1 MDEKAKFVWLDG
13 KLIDWDHAQIHVLTH
28 TLHYGLGVFEGIRC
42 YKCQDERSAVFRLK
56 DHIRR
61 LFDSAQAMMLE
72 IPFSKD
78 EIYQAVIETLK
89 TNGQKEAYIRPIV
102 FIGDGTMGL
111 YPGENPIRVSII
123 TWGWG
128 SYLGKEGLKQGI
140 RAKISS
146 FTRHHVNI
154 MMTKTKTCGNYV
166 NSILAKLEVVKAG
179 YDEAIMLD
187 TEGYVCEATGENI
200 FIIRDKVLKTPPLT
214 SVLPGITRDSII
226 TLAQDLGY
234 KVEEKRFTRDEL
246 YIADEAFFSGTAAE
260 VTPIREVDDRQIG
273 EGKPGPI
280 TQKIQKLYFDVVK
293 GKIEKYHYWLDFIT

>member
-1 MDEKAKFVWLDG
+1 MDEKAKFIWLDG
-13 KLIDWDHAQIHVLTH
+13 KLIDWDQAQIHVLSH

-123 TWGWG
+123 TWEWG

-200 FIIRDKVLKTPPLT
+200 FIIRDEVLKTPPLT

-273 EGKPGPI
+273 EGKPGPL

-293 GKIEKYHYWLDFIT
+293 GKIEKYHSWLDFIT

>member
-1 MDEKAKFVWLDG
+1 MDEKAKFIWLDG
-13 KLIDWDHAQIHVLTH
+13 KLIDWDQAQIHVLSH

-42 YKCQDERSAVFRLK
+42 YKCQDKRSAVFRLK

-123 TWGWG
+123 TWEWG

-200 FIIRDKVLKTPPLT
+200 FIIRDEVLKTPPLT

-273 EGKPGPI
+273 EGKPGPL

-293 GKIEKYHYWLDFIT
+293 GKIEKYHSWLDFIT

>member
-1 MDEKAKFVWLDG
+1 LKSPLAKT
-13 KLIDWDHAQIHVLTH
+13 K
-28 TLHYGLGVFEGIRC
+28 
-42 YKCQDERSAVFRLK
+42 
-56 DHIRR
+56 
-61 LFDSAQAMMLE
+61 
-72 IPFSKD
+72 

>member
-1 MDEKAKFVWLDG
+1 MDEKAKFIWLDG
-13 KLIDWDHAQIHVLTH
+13 KLIDWDQAQIHVLTH

-42 YKCQDERSAVFRLK
+42 YKCQDKRSAVFRLK

-260 VTPIREVDDRQIG
+260 VTPIREVDDRQSG

>member
-1 MDEKAKFVWLDG
+1 MDEKAKFIWLDG
-13 KLIDWDHAQIHVLTH
+13 KLIDWDQAQIHVLTH

-42 YKCQDERSAVFRLK
+42 YKCQDKRSAVFRLK

>member
-1 MDEKAKFVWLDG
+1 MDKKAKFIWLDG
-13 KLIDWDHAQIHVLTH
+13 KLIDWNQAQIHVLSH

-123 TWGWG
+123 TWEWG

-293 GKIEKYHYWLDFIT
+293 GKIEKYHSWLDFIT

>member
-1 MDEKAKFVWLDG
+1 MDEKAKFIWLDG
-13 KLIDWDHAQIHVLTH
+13 KLIDWDQAQIHVLSH

-123 TWGWG
+123 TWEWG

>member
-1 MDEKAKFVWLDG
+1 MDEKAKFIWLDG
-13 KLIDWDHAQIHVLTH
+13 KLIDWNQAQIHVLTH

-42 YKCQDERSAVFRLK
+42 YKCQDKRSAVFRLK

-123 TWGWG
+123 TWEWG

-200 FIIRDKVLKTPPLT
+200 FIIRDEVLKTPPLT

>member
-1 MDEKAKFVWLDG
+1 MDEKAKFIWLDG
-13 KLIDWDHAQIHVLTH
+13 KLIDWNQAQIHVLTH

-42 YKCQDERSAVFRLK
+42 YKCQDKRSAVFRLK

-78 EIYQAVIETLK
+78 QIYQAVIETLK

>member
-1 MDEKAKFVWLDG
+1 MDEKAKFIWLDG
-13 KLIDWDHAQIHVLTH
+13 KLIDWDQAQIHVLTH

-42 YKCQDERSAVFRLK
+42 YKCQDKRSAVFRLK

-78 EIYQAVIETLK
+78 QIYQAVIETLK

>member
-13 KLIDWDHAQIHVLTH
+13 KLIDWDQAQIHVLTH

-42 YKCQDERSAVFRLK
+42 YKCQDKRSAVFRLK

>member
-1 MDEKAKFVWLDG
+1 MDEKGKFIWLDG
-13 KLIDWDHAQIHVLTH
+13 KLIDWNQAQIHVLTH

-42 YKCQDERSAVFRLK
+42 YKCQDKRSAVFRLK

-78 EIYQAVIETLK
+78 QIYQAVIETLK

-123 TWGWG
+123 TWEWG

-200 FIIRDKVLKTPPLT
+200 FIIRDEVLKTPPLT

-273 EGKPGPI
+273 EGKPGPL

-293 GKIEKYHYWLDFIT
+293 GKIEKYHSWLDFIT

>member
-1 MDEKAKFVWLDG
+1 MDKKAKFIWLDG
-13 KLIDWDHAQIHVLTH
+13 KLIDWDQAQIHVLTH

-154 MMTKTKTCGNYV
+154 MMTRTKTCGNYV

-200 FIIRDKVLKTPPLT
+200 FIIRDEVLKTPPLT

-293 GKIEKYHYWLDFIT
+293 GKIEKYHSWLDFIT

>member
-1 MDEKAKFVWLDG
+1 MDEKAKFIWLDG
-13 KLIDWDHAQIHVLTH
+13 KLIDWDQAQIHVLSH

-42 YKCQDERSAVFRLK
+42 YKCQDKRSAVFRLK

-293 GKIEKYHYWLDFIT
+293 GKIEKYHSWLDFIT

>member
-1 MDEKAKFVWLDG
+1 MDEKAKFIWLDG
-13 KLIDWDHAQIHVLTH
+13 KLIDWDQAQIHVLSH

-123 TWGWG
+123 TWEWG

-293 GKIEKYHYWLDFIT
+293 GKIEKYHSWLDFIT

>member
-1 MDEKAKFVWLDG
+1 MDEKAKFIWLDG
-13 KLIDWDHAQIHVLTH
+13 KLIDWDQAQIHVLTH

-42 YKCQDERSAVFRLK
+42 YKCQDKRSAVFRLK

-123 TWGWG
+123 TWEWG

-200 FIIRDKVLKTPPLT
+200 FIIRDEVLKTPPLT

>member
-1 MDEKAKFVWLDG
+1 MDEKAKFIWLDG
-13 KLIDWDHAQIHVLTH
+13 KLIDWDQAQIHVLTH

-42 YKCQDERSAVFRLK
+42 YKCQDKRSAVFRLK

-72 IPFSKD
+72 IPFSKGQ
-78 EIYQAVIETLK
+78 IYQAVIETLK

>member
-1 MDEKAKFVWLDG
+1 MDEKAKFIWLDG
-13 KLIDWDHAQIHVLTH
+13 KLIDWDQAQIHVLSH

-42 YKCQDERSAVFRLK
+42 YKCQDKRSAVFRLK

-123 TWGWG
+123 TWEWG

-273 EGKPGPI
+273 EGKPGPL

-293 GKIEKYHYWLDFIT
+293 GKIEKYHSWLDFIT

>member
-13 KLIDWDHAQIHVLTH
+13 KLIDWDQAQIHVLTH

-123 TWGWG
+123 TWEWG

-293 GKIEKYHYWLDFIT
+293 GKIEKYHSWLDFIT

>member
-13 KLIDWDHAQIHVLTH
+13 KLIDWDQAQIHVLTH

-123 TWGWG
+123 TWEWG

-200 FIIRDKVLKTPPLT
+200 FIIRDEVLKTPPLT

-293 GKIEKYHYWLDFIT
+293 GKIEKYHSWLDFIT

>member
-1 MDEKAKFVWLDG
+1 MDEKAKFIWLDG
-13 KLIDWDHAQIHVLTH
+13 KLIDWDQAQIHVLTH

-42 YKCQDERSAVFRLK
+42 YKCQDKRSAVFRLK

-123 TWGWG
+123 TWGWE

-273 EGKPGPI
+273 EGKPGPL